1 MLNDFIAE
9 YGPLLAQG
17 TLDTFLMLLISCA
30 IAYVIGIALGVVLHL
45 TAPGG
50 LRPRPVLSAVL
61 GWVVNIGRSL
71 PFIILLVAIIP
82 FTRLVVG
89 TSIGTAAAVVPLTLA
104 VAPFIARIVETSLR
118 EVDKGLIEAAQSM
131 GATNLQIVTK
141 ILLPEAMPGIV
152 SGLTISIIA
161 LIGYSAM
168 AGAIGGGGLGDLGI
182 RYGYQRFMPEVM
194 WTVVLILIVL
204 VQGIQMIGDWI
215 VRKISHK

>member
-1 MLNDFIAE
+1 
-9 YGPLLAQG
+9 
-17 TLDTFLMLLISCA
+17 
-30 IAYVIGIALGVVLHL
+30 
-45 TAPGG
+45 
-50 LRPRPVLSAVL
+50 
-61 GWVVNIGRSL
+61 
-71 PFIILLVAIIP
+71 
-82 FTRLVVG
+82 
-89 TSIGTAAAVVPLTLA
+89 
-104 VAPFIARIVETSLR
+104 
-118 EVDKGLIEAAQSM
+118 
-131 GATNLQIVTK
+131 
-141 ILLPEAMPGIV
+141 MPGIV